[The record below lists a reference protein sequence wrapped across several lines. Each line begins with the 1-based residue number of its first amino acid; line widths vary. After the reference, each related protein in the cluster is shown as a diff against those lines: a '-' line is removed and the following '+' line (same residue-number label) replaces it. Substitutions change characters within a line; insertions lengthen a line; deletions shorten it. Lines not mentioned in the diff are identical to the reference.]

1 MAYNA
6 YAKRRAGLAP
16 RATPAATPRQDRQP
30 PSGALINVILEYA
43 DIRHELGGERV
54 ILRLSQRRMDDPV
67 IAGLLGRE
75 SARLADVS
83 VLWDDDEG
91 AIVRILDD
99 RGAARSPDTRSDLDT
114 FELTEAALAYVGR
127 HGG

>member
-43 DIRHELGGERV
+43 DIRHELG
-54 ILRLSQRRMDDPV
+54 DDPV